1 MSNQLEKFG
10 LRPYRK
16 LDGTPLVGAQN
27 RYTIA
32 AGYATAI
39 FQGDL
44 VQPVTSGNIERHEA
58 GTSEAVVGVFNGCFY
73 TDPTTQKPTYS
84 NFYPGGIAAS
94 DITAFVVDDP
104 DAVFL
109 MDADAAFTRA
119 DLFKNYSVSNAT
131 GVTQTGISSV
141 QLDVSASG
149 TAATFAVQAIDITQD
164 PENQDTSVS
173 NANILVRINNHFY
186 RSCLLYTSDAADE

>member
-16 LDGTPLVGAQN
+16 LDGTPLAGAQN

-44 VQPVTSGNIERHEA
+44 VQPTTAGNIERHT
-58 GTSEAVVGVFNGCFY
+58 GNTSDAVVGVFNGVFY
-73 TDPTTQKPTYS
+73 NDPTTQKPTYK
-84 NFYPGGIAAS
+84 NYYPGGITPTQG

-119 DLFKNYSVSNAT
+119 DLFKNYSASTAG

-149 TAATFAVQAIDITQD
+149 TAATFAVQAIDISQD
-164 PENQDTSVS
+164 PDNSDTTTS
-173 NANILVRINNHFY
+173 NANILVRINNHFF
-186 RSCLLYTSDAADE
+186 RSGTGIA

>member
-1 MSNQLEKFG
+1 MANVSEKFG

-32 AGYATAI
+32 SGLAGAI
-39 FQGDL
+39 FQGEMVEPL
-44 VQPVTSGNIERHEA
+44 TSGNIQRH
-58 GTSEAVVGVFNGCFY
+58 GPNTSDAVLGVFNGCFY
-73 TDPTTQKPTYS
+73 TDPTTKKPTFS
-84 NFYPGGIAAS
+84 NYYPGGIAAS
-94 DITAFVVDDP
+94 DITAFVIDDP

-109 MDADAAFTRA
+109 IDADEAFTRA
-119 DLFKNYSVSNAT
+119 DLFRNYSVTNTT
-131 GVTQTGISSV
+131 GVTTTGLSKQ

-149 TAATFAVQAIDITQD
+149 TATTFALQAIDICQD
-164 PENQDTSVS
+164 PENSDTSTS

-186 RSCLLYTSDAADE
+186 RSGTGIA

>member
-1 MSNQLEKFG
+1 MANVAEQFG

-27 RYTIA
+27 RYTVK

-44 VQPVTSGNIERHEA
+44 VIPTSTGNIEKHTA
-58 GTSEAVVGVFNGCFY
+58 GNAAAVVGVFNGVFY
-73 TDPTTQKPTYS
+73 NDPTTQKPTYK
-84 NFYPGGIAAS
+84 NYYPGGVTPTEG

-109 MDADAAFTRA
+109 ADSSGVFARSG
-119 DLFKNYSVSNAT
+119 LFKNYGITNTT
-131 GVTQTGISSV
+131 GVTQTGISKA
-141 QLDVSASG
+141 QLDVATSG
-149 TAATFAVQAIDITQD
+149 TQTTYVVQAIDISQD
-164 PENQDTSVS
+164 PDNSDTSAT
-173 NANILVRINNHFY
+173 NANILVRINNHFF
-186 RSCLLYTSDAADE
+186 RSGTGIA

>member
-1 MSNQLEKFG
+1 MANQLEKFG
-10 LRPYRK
+10 LRPHRK

-27 RYTIA
+27 RYTIKA
-32 AGYATAI
+32 NYGTAI

-44 VQPVTSGNIERHEA
+44 VIPTSTGNIERHT
-58 GTSEAVVGVFNGCFY
+58 GNTSDAVVGVFNGVFY
-73 TDPTTQKPTYS
+73 NDPTTQKPTFS
-84 NFYPGGIAAS
+84 NYYPGSINPSEGN
-94 DITAFVVDDP
+94 ITAFVVDDP

-109 MDADAAFTRA
+109 MDADEAFTRA
-119 DLFKNYSVSNAT
+119 DLFKNYSVTTAS

-164 PENQDTSVS
+164 PDNSDTTVS
-173 NANILVRINNHFY
+173 NANVLVRINNHFY
-186 RSCLLYTSDAADE
+186 RSGTGI

>member
-1 MSNQLEKFG
+1 MANVSEKFG

-27 RYTIA
+27 RYTIK

-44 VQPVTSGNIERHEA
+44 VIPTSTGNIEKHTA
-58 GTSEAVVGVFNGCFY
+58 GNGAAVVGVFNGVFY
-73 TDPTTQKPTYS
+73 NDPTTQKPTYK
-84 NFYPGGIAAS
+84 NYYPGGVTPTQG
-94 DITAFVVDDP
+94 DVTAFVVDDP

-109 MDADAAFTRA
+109 ADADTVFTRA
-119 DLFKNYSVSNAT
+119 MLYKNYSVTNTT
-131 GVTQTGISSV
+131 GVTQTGISKA
-141 QLDVSASG
+141 QLDVGASG
-149 TAATFAVQAIDITQD
+149 TATTFVIQAIDISQD
-164 PENQDTSVS
+164 PDNSDTTSA

-186 RSCLLYTSDAADE
+186 RSGTGLA

>member
-1 MSNQLEKFG
+1 MANVSEKFG

-32 AGYATAI
+32 ANYGTAI

-44 VQPVTSGNIERHEA
+44 VIPKGTGNIERYDASGAA
-58 GTSEAVVGVFNGCFY
+58 GLSTAVVGVFNGCFY
-73 TDPTTQKPTYS
+73 TDPTTQKPTFK
-84 NFYPGGIAAS
+84 NFYPGSINAS

-109 MDADAAFTRA
+109 IDADEAFTRA
-119 DLFKNYSVSNAT
+119 DLFKNYAVNNT
-131 GVTQTGISSV
+131 VGVTQTGLSKV
-141 QLDVSASG
+141 QLDVSNSG
-149 TAATFAVQAIDITQD
+149 TTVSFVLQAIDICQD
-164 PENQDTSVS
+164 PENSDTATS
-173 NANILVRINNHFY
+173 NANILVRINHHQY
-186 RSCLLYTSDAADE
+186 RSRTGIA

>member
-1 MSNQLEKFG
+1 MANQVEKFG

-32 AGYATAI
+32 SSYATAI

-44 VQPVTSGNIERHEA
+44 VIPVTGGNVERYP
-58 GTSEAVVGVFNGCFY
+58 GNTSTAVVGVFNGCFY
-73 TDPTTQKPTYS
+73 TDPTTQKPTFKNY
-84 NFYPGGIAAS
+84 YPGGVAAS

-109 MDADAAFTRA
+109 VDADATFARA
-119 DLFKNYSVSNAT
+119 DLFQNYSLTAVSGNTKT
-131 GVTQTGISSV
+131 GNSLQ
-141 QLDVSASG
+141 QLDVGASG
-149 TAATFAVQAIDITQD
+149 TNATFVVQAIDISQD
-164 PENQDTSVS
+164 PDNSDTSAA

-186 RSCLLYTSDAADE
+186 SYGGNGVGL

>member
-1 MSNQLEKFG
+1 MANVSEKFG

-32 AGYATAI
+32 SNYGTAI

-44 VQPVTSGNIERHEA
+44 VQPTAAGNIERHTA
-58 GTSEAVVGVFNGCFY
+58 NTSDAVVGVFNGVFY
-73 TDPTTQKPTYS
+73 TDPTTQKPTYK
-84 NFYPGGIAAS
+84 NFYPGSIVAS

-109 MDADAAFTRA
+109 MDADEAFTRA
-119 DLFKNYSVSNAT
+119 NLFANYSVSNTT
-131 GVTQTGISSV
+131 GVTQTGISKV
-141 QLDVSASG
+141 QLDVSATG
-149 TAATFAVQAIDITQD
+149 TAATFVVQAIDISQD
-164 PENQDTSVS
+164 PENSDTGTS
-173 NANILVRINNHFY
+173 NANILVRINNHFF
-186 RSCLLYTSDAADE
+186 RSGTGI

>member
-1 MSNQLEKFG
+1 MANVLEKFG

-32 AGYATAI
+32 SGHTTAI
-39 FQGDL
+39 FQGDMVIPL
-44 VQPVTSGNIERHEA
+44 TTGNIDRHSTG
-58 GTSEAVVGVFNGCFY
+58 GTVPIVGVFNGCFY
-73 TDPTTQKPTYS
+73 TDPTTQKPTYR
-84 NFYPGGIAAS
+84 NYYPGGIAAG

-109 MDADAAFTRA
+109 VDSDSTFTRA
-119 DLFKNYSVSNAT
+119 NLFSNYDVTNTT
-131 GVTQTGISSV
+131 GVTQTGISKC
-141 QLDVSASG
+141 QLDHSSG
-149 TAATFAVQAIDITQD
+149 DTTNTLPIQAIDISQD
-164 PENQDTSVS
+164 PDNSDTSTS

-186 RSCLLYTSDAADE
+186 RSGTGL

>member
-1 MSNQLEKFG
+1 MANVVEKFG

-32 AGYATAI
+32 SGHTTAI

-44 VQPVTSGNIERHEA
+44 VIPLTAGNIDRHIA
-58 GTSEAVVGVFNGCFY
+58 NNSAAVIGVFNGCFY
-73 TDPTTQKPTYS
+73 TDPTTQKPTFS
-84 NFYPGGIAAS
+84 NSYPGSIAAS

-119 DLFKNYSVSNAT
+119 DLYQNYSVTT
-131 GVTQTGISSV
+131 GSGNTTTGISEV
-141 QLDVSASG
+141 QLDVSVSG
-149 TAATFAVQAIDITQD
+149 TNASFVIQAIDISQD
-164 PENQDTSVS
+164 PDNSDTTTA
-173 NANILVRINNHFY
+173 NANVLVRINKHFY
-186 RSCLLYTSDAADE
+186 RNGTGV

>member
-1 MSNQLEKFG
+1 MANVVEKFG

-32 AGYATAI
+32 SNHTTAI

-44 VQPVTSGNIERHEA
+44 VIPLTAGNIDRHTA
-58 GTSEAVVGVFNGCFY
+58 NNSASVIGVFNGCFY
-73 TDPTTQKPTYS
+73 TDPTTSKPTFRNS
-84 NFYPGGIAAS
+84 YPGSIVAS

-119 DLFKNYSVSNAT
+119 DLYQNYSVST
-131 GVTQTGISSV
+131 GGGNTTTGISEV
-141 QLDVSASG
+141 QLDVSVSG
-149 TAATFAVQAIDITQD
+149 TNASFVIQAIDISQD
-164 PENQDTSVS
+164 PDNSDTTSA
-173 NANILVRINNHFY
+173 NANVLVRINKHFY
-186 RSCLLYTSDAADE
+186 RDGTGV

>member
-1 MSNQLEKFG
+1 MANVVEKYG

-32 AGYATAI
+32 SNHTTAI

-44 VQPVTSGNIERHEA
+44 VIPLTAGNIDRHIA
-58 GTSEAVVGVFNGCFY
+58 NNSAAVIGVFNGCFY
-73 TDPTTQKPTYS
+73 TDPTTKKPTFS
-84 NFYPGGIAAS
+84 NSYPGSIVAS

-119 DLFKNYSVSNAT
+119 DLYQNYSVTT
-131 GVTQTGISSV
+131 GSGNTTTGISEV
-141 QLDVSASG
+141 QLDVSVSG
-149 TAATFAVQAIDITQD
+149 TNASFVIQAIDISQD
-164 PENQDTSVS
+164 PDNSDTTTA
-173 NANILVRINNHFY
+173 NANVLVRINKHFY
-186 RSCLLYTSDAADE
+186 RNGTGV

>member
-16 LDGTPLVGAQN
+16 LDGTPLAGAQN

-44 VQPVTSGNIERHEA
+44 VQPTTAGNVERHT
-58 GTSEAVVGVFNGCFY
+58 GNTSDAVVGVFNGVFY
-73 TDPTTQKPTYS
+73 NDPTTQKPTYG
-84 NFYPGGIAAS
+84 NYYPGSITPTQG

-109 MDADAAFTRA
+109 MDADEAFTRA
-119 DLFKNYSVSNAT
+119 DLFKNYSVTTAG

-141 QLDVSASG
+141 QLDVSQSG
-149 TAATFAVQAIDITQD
+149 TTATFAVQAIDITQD
-164 PENQDTSVS
+164 PDNSDTTVS

-186 RSCLLYTSDAADE
+186 RSGTGI